1 MKKDIFIA
9 AIKAIQAQYKY
20 DNNIANHLEQAFP
33 NAFRAT
39 LLPDNT
45 ILQQGL
51 IEVLKD
57 AMNDEGNWIEY
68 FIFELDFG
76 RKNDILKVTFNDVEQ
91 PLHTPTDLYNL
102 LKKEQK

>member
-1 MKKDIFIA
+1 MKKEIFIS
-9 AIKAIQAQYKY
+9 AIKAMQAQYKY
-20 DNNIANHLEQAFP
+20 DNNVANHLEQAFP
-33 NAFRAT
+33 NSFRDT

-51 IEVLKD
+51 IKVLKD
-57 AMNDEGNWIEY
+57 AMNDKGNWIEY

-76 RKNDILKVTFNDVEQ
+76 RKNDILKVTIDDVEQ

-102 LKKEQK
+102 LKREQK